1 MLEIF
6 ENSVEER
13 SLKTKKKLNQKHY
26 RNFIYSQNQLSKNKL
41 HGWIFSKV
49 SINFLLTVYE
59 EFVTYL

>member
-41 HGWIFSKV
+41 HG
-49 SINFLLTVYE
+49 
-59 EFVTYL
+59 